1 MSEEDVKNNREG
13 ILKIEGEIKLIH
25 ERIKSTDEK
34 INLMISNHLVH
45 VQSDIDW
52 IKKDMIGMKK
62 IMWFIGT
69 AIVGQLL
76 FLVFRSMM

>member
-1 MSEEDVKNNREG
+1 MSEETQKNRESV
-13 ILKIEGEIKLIH
+13 LKIEGDIKLIH
-25 ERIKSTDEK
+25 ARIKSTDEK
-34 INLMISNHLVH
+34 INLMISNHLAH

-52 IKKDMIGMKK
+52 IKKDMTGMKK

-69 AIVGQLL
+69 TVVGQLL

>member
-1 MSEEDVKNNREG
+1 MSEEDVKQNREG

-34 INLMISNHLVH
+34 INLMISNHLAH

-52 IKKDMIGMKK
+52 IKKDLTGMKK

-69 AIVGQLL
+69 TVVGQLL

>member
-1 MSEEDVKNNREG
+1 MSEEIRKNRESV
-13 ILKIEGEIKLIH
+13 LKIEGEIKLIH
-25 ERIKSTDEK
+25 ERIKSTDDK
-34 INLMISNHLVH
+34 INLMISNHLAH

-62 IMWFIGT
+62 VMWFIGT

-76 FLVFRSMM
+76 FLVFRSIV

>member
-1 MSEEDVKNNREG
+1 MSEEIRQNRESV
-13 ILKIEGEIKLIH
+13 LKIEREIKLIH
-25 ERIKSTDEK
+25 ERIKSTDDK
-34 INLMISNHLVH
+34 INLMFSNHLAH
-45 VQSDIDW
+45 VQSDIEW

>member
-1 MSEEDVKNNREG
+1 MSEEIRKNRESV
-13 ILKIEGEIKLIH
+13 LKIEGEIKLIH
-25 ERIKSTDEK
+25 ERIKSTDDK
-34 INLMISNHLVH
+34 INLMISNHLAH

-62 IMWFIGT
+62 VMWFIGT

>member
-1 MSEEDVKNNREG
+1 MSEETQKNREG

-34 INLMISNHLVH
+34 INLMISNHLAH

-62 IMWFIGT
+62 VMWFIGT
-69 AIVGQLL
+69 AVVGQLL